1 MPPSRFLLSPP
12 AAEIMRGFVAERG
25 GVRLEPRRI
34 APPSGGGASS
44 ECAPAIVSGQVDG
57 GLYEVVVYRAGMGA
71 GSHVS
76 AANRAILA
84 VTERAPQATVPV
96 GSIMLAHR
104 LALVAGD
111 DGSEPPVEEEGE

>member
-1 MPPSRFLLSPP
+1 MRYLLSQP
-12 AAEIMRGFVAERG
+12 AADAVRGLLAERG
-25 GVRLEPRRI
+25 GYALVPRRI
-34 APPSGGGASS
+34 APPNGSGGAAA
-44 ECAPAIVSGQVDG
+44 ECAPAFVASSIDG

-96 GSIMLAHR
+96 GSIVLAHR
-104 LALVAGD
+104 LALVAGE